1 MGFLGTIIQAA
12 AFVLDSVLSIYFWI
26 VIISALLSWVNPDPY
41 NPIVRFLRGAT
52 EPVFYKIRSWIPFAV
67 VGGFDLSPIVVLLAI
82 QVAKI
87 VVVGNLARLAFS
99 MGSGS
104 PMM

>member
-1 MGFLGTIIQAA
+1 MEFVGSIVQAA
-12 AFVLDSVLSIYFWI
+12 AFVIDSVLSIYFWI

-41 NPIVRFLRGAT
+41 NPIVRFLRGVT

-67 VGGFDLSPIVVLLAI
+67 VGGFDLSPIVVILAI

-87 VVVGNLARLAFS
+87 VVVQNLGRLAYS
-99 MGSGS
+99 LSTGV
-104 PMM
+104 PM